1 MNNMYQ
7 LDEIA
12 KNELNAINDY
22 AQRDVV
28 NVEVVI
34 KMLEDLANYINR
46 RMPLIDGEVCND
58 K

>member
-1 MNNMYQ
+1 MMY

-12 KNELNAINDY
+12 KSELQAINNY
-22 AQRDVV
+22 AQRDFV

-34 KMLEDLANYINR
+34 KMLEDLANYINEK
-46 RMPLIDGEVCND
+46 MPIDMGDGND

>member
-1 MNNMYQ
+1 MYQ

-22 AQRDVV
+22 VQRDVV

-34 KMLEDLANYINR
+34 KMLEDLANYINNK
-46 RMPLIDGEVCND
+46 MPLGNEGCND

>member
-1 MNNMYQ
+1 MYQ